1 MSIASTMKDTAASF
15 ARNIWASH
23 GLPLSLLDRLH
34 LSEHPDPT
42 VNSHFKLGTAA
53 QTSIGLSALAA
64 SYFHQLRTGESQ
76 DVSVDAR
83 HATLE
88 FSAEK
93 YYLVDGKLHENA
105 LFDEL
110 AGMCPTKDG
119 FVRLHTNFPHHKQG
133 ILDILRCPPTRPAV
147 EAALSTWP
155 ALSFEQEALRRGM
168 CVAALRPFDAL
179 EMFPPGRPANDDDAA
194 PVRITKIGEAPRREV
209 GSAGEGTFALALE
222 GIRVLDLT
230 RVLAGP
236 VCGRTLAAH
245 GADVLWITSP
255 DLPSLPFLDAD
266 TSRGK
271 RTTQLDLNTS
281 PGRATL
287 RALAEDADVFLQAYR
302 PGGLAARGFG
312 PEDVANMR
320 PGIVY
325 ASLSAYPE
333 DSLWKDVRGFDSL
346 VQTLSGFNVA
356 EAQAYAAHVRE
367 SEGDATR
374 LPPFRALPMQAL
386 DHAAGSKYGFLTGR
400 DYSQHEFSESYL
412 SSCWTCK
419 NGNASGGHIGAH
431 YAYPK

>member
-1 MSIASTMKDTAASF
+1 
-15 ARNIWASH
+15 
-23 GLPLSLLDRLH
+23 
-34 LSEHPDPT
+34 
-42 VNSHFKLGTAA
+42 
-53 QTSIGLSALAA
+53 
-64 SYFHQLRTGESQ
+64 
-76 DVSVDAR
+76 
-83 HATLE
+83 
-88 FSAEK
+88 
-93 YYLVDGKLHENA
+93 
-105 LFDEL
+105 
-110 AGMCPTKDG
+110 
-119 FVRLHTNFPHHKQG
+119 
-133 ILDILRCPPTRPAV
+133 
-147 EAALSTWP
+147 
-155 ALSFEQEALRRGM
+155 
-168 CVAALRPFDAL
+168 
-179 EMFPPGRPANDDDAA
+179 FPPGRPANDDDAA

-386 DHAAGSKYGFLTGR
+386 DHAAGYLLAFGIASALGR
-400 DYSQHEFSESYL
+400 TITE
-412 SSCWTCK
+412 
-419 NGNASGGHIGAH
+419 GGSWKVHVSLYATMRWIRALGTLDPVTAFGPDAHPLPPRVLPLHPEVEAVSVVVLVGEAVGRIGAVDKDH
-431 YAYPK
+431 EDTVGGTMTCVRHAARMEKTPVRAGVAPRGLDAHRAGWLSR